1 VIRPLFTL
9 AAVGV
14 AGFALWKVM
23 SLLFV
28 PLLGPA
34 LALVFFLVKIA
45 LVVGLVF
52 LVVSWLRKDKREDRG
67 TEEKPA
73 A

>member
-1 VIRPLFTL
+1 MIRPLLTL

-14 AGFALWKVM
+14 AGFALWKGM

-28 PLLGPA
+28 PLLGSA

-52 LVVSWLRKDKREDRG
+52 LVVSWLRKDKRE
-67 TEEKPA
+67 EPEKPEA
-73 A
+73 